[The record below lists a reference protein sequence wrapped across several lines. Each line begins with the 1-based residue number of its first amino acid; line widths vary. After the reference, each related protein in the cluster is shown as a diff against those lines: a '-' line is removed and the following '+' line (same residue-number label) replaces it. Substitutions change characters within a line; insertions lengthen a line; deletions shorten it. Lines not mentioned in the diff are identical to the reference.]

1 MDFRDYLPSRRVK
14 APLPQEGLHGLL
26 VSSKAASNF
35 SRGFVETKKFLFMVQ
50 RCDEHSRK
58 YVERDYL

>member
-1 MDFRDYLPSRRVK
+1 MDVIHYLPSRRVK
-14 APLPQEGLHGLL
+14 APLPQGGLHGLL